1 MNEQLRELLRLS
13 WRDIL
18 DIGLVALIYYRL
30 ILMMKGT
37 RAVRAVYGLALVALL
52 YYLSDELGLYTLNW
66 LLANF
71 LGSVFLVI
79 IILFQNDFRKALADM
94 GAGLFPID
102 SLGKNSLEEIVAALS
117 AMAKVRMGAIIVLE
131 RRIPLGDVESKGRE
145 IGAKVSREL
154 LMTIFFHGS
163 PLHDGAVLIRKDRV
177 AAAGCIL
184 PLTGSSSLDPTL
196 GTRHR
201 AAMGMS
207 EESDALVL
215 VVSEERGDISLVMD
229 GQMHSGMT
237 KDRLLERIKEAMSR

>member
-1 MNEQLRELLRLS
+1 MNEQIADMLRLS
-13 WRDIL
+13 WREIL

-30 ILMMKGT
+30 ILLMKGT
-37 RAVRAVYGLALVALL
+37 RAVRAVYGLILVVLL
-52 YYLSDELGLYTLNW
+52 YHLSGELGLYTLNW

-71 LGSVFLVI
+71 LGSVVLVI
-79 IILFQNDFRKALADM
+79 VILFQSDFRKALAAM
-94 GAGLFPID
+94 GAGLFPTNSIGLD
-102 SLGKNSLEEIVAALS
+102 SLEEIVAALS

-163 PLHDGAVLIRKDRV
+163 PLHDGAVLIRKDKV

-184 PLTGSSSLDPTL
+184 PLTGSLSLESTL

-215 VVSEERGDISLVMD
+215 VVSEERGDISMAVE
-229 GQMHSGMT
+229 GQLHSGMNEAH
-237 KDRLLERIKEAMSR
+237 LLERIKEAMSR